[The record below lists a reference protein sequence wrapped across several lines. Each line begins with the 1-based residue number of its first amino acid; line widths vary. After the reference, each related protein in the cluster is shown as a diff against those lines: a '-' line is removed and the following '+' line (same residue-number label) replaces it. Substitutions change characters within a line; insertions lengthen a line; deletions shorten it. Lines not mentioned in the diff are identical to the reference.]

1 MTHPAPTD
9 RPTATEVA
17 DALRELTQPPTA
29 LTESPPPTGLA
40 AIGLRHHPRST
51 TRHHR
56 PHRRWPA
63 LPVAASRG
71 KRVLGVFP
79 TRSVIAVA
87 VAATFAAGVLIL
99 VNDASTTTMAAP
111 PAAAAV
117 AAGVAPSA
125 VPAPTV
131 SPSPPPTTA
140 ATPAP
145 TMASSPP
152 TGPILV
158 PLTYTVVPGD
168 NLSTIAWWFHT
179 HGYGALYEAN
189 KAVLG
194 DNPNLI
200 HPGQQITITTN
211 GMTMG

>member
-1 MTHPAPTD
+1 VSPSRCLTGGASLPARSGGGSCGRGPER
-9 RPTATEVA
+9 RPDTAA
-17 DALRELTQPPTA
+17 
-29 LTESPPPTGLA
+29 
-40 AIGLRHHPRST
+40 
-51 TRHHR
+51 
-56 PHRRWPA
+56 
-63 LPVAASRG
+63 
-71 KRVLGVFP
+71 
-79 TRSVIAVA
+79 
-87 VAATFAAGVLIL
+87 
-99 VNDASTTTMAAP
+99 
-111 PAAAAV
+111 
-117 AAGVAPSA
+117 
-125 VPAPTV
+125 

-145 TMASSPP
+145 ITALAPP

>member
-1 MTHPAPTD
+1 
-9 RPTATEVA
+9 
-17 DALRELTQPPTA
+17 L
-29 LTESPPPTGLA
+29 
-40 AIGLRHHPRST
+40 
-51 TRHHR
+51 
-56 PHRRWPA
+56 A
-63 LPVAASRG
+63 LPVAASRRKQALRG
-71 KRVLGVFP
+71 FP

-87 VAATFAAGVLIL
+87 VAATFAAGVISL
-99 VNDASTTTMAAP
+99 VTDTTTTMTTRAAP
-111 PAAAAV
+111 PAAAAT
-117 AAGVAPSA
+117 AGVPPSA
-125 VPAPTV
+125 VPTPTA

-145 TMASSPP
+145 MTAVSPP

-168 NLSTIAWWFHT
+168 NLSKIAWWFHI

-194 DNPNLI
+194 DNPDLI
-200 HPGQQITITTN
+200 HPGQQITITSN